1 MASQRPLRPVVA
13 YNYKLVGDHGV
24 EADGA
29 IIAPKAVLAVAVA
42 RAKTP
47 ELDDNIYDDDSSF
60 DTQDTFILP
69 STP

>member
-13 YNYKLVGDHGV
+13 YNYKLVGDYRV
-24 EADGA
+24 KANGA
-29 IIAPKAVLAVAVA
+29 IIAPKAVPAVAVA

-47 ELDDNIYDDDSSF
+47 ELDDNIYDDNSSF
-60 DTQDTFILP
+60 DTQDTSILL